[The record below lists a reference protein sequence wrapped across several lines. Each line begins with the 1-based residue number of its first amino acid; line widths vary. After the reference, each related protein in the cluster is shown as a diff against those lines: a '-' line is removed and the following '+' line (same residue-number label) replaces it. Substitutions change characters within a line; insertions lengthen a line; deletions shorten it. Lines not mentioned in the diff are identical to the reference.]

1 MNTPMSVVLSVS
13 VPLLVRLAEQSPEP
27 EDVKAGWLGFGV
39 FLILAAAVVFL
50 AFSLRKHLGKV
61 DFEEPTD
68 EKAPDG
74 GDPDAGDP
82 DAGDPRGG
90 DADRE
95 GRGETAT
102 NGDRPSAL

>member
-1 MNTPMSVVLSVS
+1 MSTLLTLSL
-13 VPLLVRLAEQSPEP
+13 PLLVLAGKSPEP

-68 EKAPDG
+68 ESTSGDDAAPG
-74 GDPDAGDP
+74 
-82 DAGDPRGG
+82 
-90 DADRE
+90 RE
-95 GRGETAT
+95 EAAP
-102 NGDRPSAL
+102 NGDRER

>member
-1 MNTPMSVVLSVS
+1 MSTLLTLSL
-13 VPLLVRLAEQSPEP
+13 PLLVLAGKSPEP

-68 EKAPDG
+68 DASPGMLTSTAVVEPPYCAP
-74 GDPDAGDP
+74 
-82 DAGDPRGG
+82 
-90 DADRE
+90 
-95 GRGETAT
+95 
-102 NGDRPSAL
+102 